1 MWTTITRS
9 LITMEMRLM
18 VMAMKFDDNGHINN
32 GNVVKEDDK
41 GMQ

>member
-1 MWTTITRS
+1 MATMTRN

-32 GNVVKEDDK
+32 GKVVKGDDK
-41 GMQ
+41 GVQ